1 LPRKEKLLMEQVLV
15 IQGNEACV
23 RGALAAGCR
32 FFAGYPI
39 TPASEV
45 AELMAE
51 MLPSHGGIYMQM
63 EDEIASF
70 CAVIGAAWGGVKAC
84 TATSGP
90 GFSLMQEGISYAVST
105 ETPCV
110 IIDVQRGGPSTGMPT
125 APAQQDIYQAKY
137 GSHGDYEIIAYAPSS
152 AQEAF
157 DLTVKAFNAAEKY
170 RVPVFVMSDEIVG
183 HTREK
188 VRIPDGLEVRE
199 RRRPT
204 APPEQ
209 YLPFRPG
216 PDGLRLDG
224 MPAFNQGY
232 KLLVEGQLHD
242 ESGNR
247 AGTVPEVSAKMTQ
260 RLCDKILKHDGDLLD
275 VDERM
280 LEDAEVVVVAYGST
294 VRPSMQAVRQAR
306 AAGIRAGLLKLRI
319 VWPFPDQVIAEI
331 ATRADRILVPE
342 MNVGK
347 IVREV
352 DRAAHGRAEVVPVP
366 KLGGVLHTPAE
377 LLAVMEG
384 GYVRASHR

>member
-1 LPRKEKLLMEQVLV
+1 MEQVLV

-23 RGALAAGCR
+23 RGAIAAGCR

-51 MLPSHGGIYMQM
+51 MLPRHGGIYMQM

-84 TATSGP
+84 TGTSGP

-105 ETPCV
+105 ETPCD

-137 GSHGDYEIIAYAPSS
+137 GAHGDYEIIAYAPSS

-188 VRIPDGLEVRE
+188 VRIPEKLEVRE
-199 RRRPT
+199 RQRPAT
-204 APPEQ
+204 PPDQ

-247 AGTVPEVSAKMTQ
+247 AGTVPEVSARLTR
-260 RLCDKILKHDGDLLD
+260 RLCEKILKHDGDLLD
-275 VDERM
+275 VEARM
-280 LEDAEVVVVAYGST
+280 LDDAEVVVVAYGSV
-294 VRPSMQAVRQAR
+294 VRPSLQAVRQAR
-306 AAGIRAGLLKLRI
+306 AAGIKAGLLKLRI
-319 VWPFPDQVIAEI
+319 VWPFPDPVVAEV
-331 ATRADRILVPE
+331 AAGARSILVPE

-347 IVREV
+347 IAREV
-352 DRAAHGRAEVVPVP
+352 DRAAHGRARVVALP
-366 KLGGVLHTPAE
+366 KLGGALHTPGDI
-377 LLAVMEG
+377 LAGIEG
-384 GYVRASHR
+384 V

>member
-1 LPRKEKLLMEQVLV
+1 MEEVLV

-23 RGALAAGCR
+23 RGAIAAGCS

-51 MLPSHGGIYMQM
+51 MLPGHGGIYMQM

-84 TATSGP
+84 TGTSGP
-90 GFSLMQEGISYAVST
+90 GFSLMQEGIGYAVCT

-125 APAQQDIYQAKY
+125 SPAQQDIYQAKY
-137 GSHGDYEIIAYAPSS
+137 GSHGDYEVIAYAPSS

-157 DLTVKAFNAAEKY
+157 DLTVKAFNVAEKY

-188 VRIPDGLEVRE
+188 VRIPENLEVRE
-199 RRRPT
+199 RQKPAT
-204 APPEQ
+204 PPDR

-247 AGTVPEVSAKMTQ
+247 AGTVPEVSARLTR

-275 VDERM
+275 VEGRL
-280 LEDAEVVVVAYGST
+280 LEDAEVVVVAYGSA

-306 AAGIRAGLLKLRI
+306 AAGIRAGLLKMRI
-319 VWPFPDQVIAEI
+319 VWPFPDGVIAEI
-331 ATRADRILVPE
+331 ATQADRILVPE

-347 IVREV
+347 MVREV
-352 DRAAHGRAEVVPVP
+352 ERAAHGRAEVIAVP

-377 LLAVMEG
+377 ILAAIEG
-384 GYVRASHR
+384 GYVRASHS

>member
-1 LPRKEKLLMEQVLV
+1 MEQVLV

-23 RGALAAGCR
+23 RGAIAAGCR

-51 MLPSHGGIYMQM
+51 MLPKNGGVFMQM
-63 EDEIASF
+63 EDEIASI

-84 TATSGP
+84 TGTSGP

-110 IIDVQRGGPSTGMPT
+110 IINVQRGGPSTGMPT

-137 GSHGDYEIIAYAPSS
+137 GAHGDYEVIAYAPSS

-170 RVPVFVMSDEIVG
+170 RVPVFVMSDEVVG

-188 VRIPDGLEVRE
+188 VRIPERPEVRD
-199 RRRPT
+199 RQKPGL
-204 APPEQ
+204 PPGE
-209 YLPFRPG
+209 YVPFRPG

-242 ESGNR
+242 EWGNR
-247 AGTVPEVSAKMTQ
+247 AGTVPEVSARLTQ
-260 RLCDKILKHDGDLLD
+260 RLCDKVLKHGGDLQD
-275 VDERM
+275 VEGRY
-280 LEDAEVVVVAYGST
+280 LEDAEVVVVAYGSP
-294 VRPSMQAVRQAR
+294 VRPAMQAVRQAR
-306 AAGIRAGLLKLRI
+306 AAGIKAGLLKMRI
-319 VWPFPDQVIAEI
+319 VWPFPDGVIAEI
-331 ATRADRILVPE
+331 ATKASRILVPE
-342 MNVGK
+342 MNVGRM
-347 IVREV
+347 VREV
-352 DRAAHGRAEVVPVP
+352 DRAAHGRAEVVSVP
-366 KLGGVLHTPAE
+366 KLGGVLHTPKE
-377 LLAVMEG
+377 ILAAIEG
-384 GYVRASHR
+384 GYVRASHS